1 MFNMIFYTKISDYGI
16 ILYISKNK
24 IKKYRYRHYFNMEV
38 IRNDIHFIKVYF
50 ILDKF
55 ELYVNE
61 KDIRVIRTI
70 MDKLKIFFLI
80 VKPKI

>member
-1 MFNMIFYTKISDYGI
+1 
-16 ILYISKNK
+16 
-24 IKKYRYRHYFNMEV
+24 MEV
-38 IRNDIHFIKVYF
+38 IRNDIYFIKVYF